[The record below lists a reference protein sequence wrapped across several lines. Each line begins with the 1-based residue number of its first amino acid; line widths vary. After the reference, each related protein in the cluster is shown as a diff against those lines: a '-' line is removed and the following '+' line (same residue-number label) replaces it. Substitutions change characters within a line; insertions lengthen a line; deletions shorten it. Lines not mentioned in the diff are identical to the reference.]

1 MHGDLAIMKDLTAM
15 TTKLFRKGN
24 PESGQSLVELALVLL
39 FLIILTA
46 GIVDLGRVL
55 FYYVTLRDAAQE
67 GAVYGAIYP
76 YECDAIVARTRGP
89 LSNGGLDGVNIAVKI
104 DGVDCLEATSN
115 QACVDNDIEV
125 IVTKDDFPLTM
136 PILGVF
142 LGTEHLKLSSNIKGT
157 ILRPLCGP

>member
-1 MHGDLAIMKDLTAM
+1 MYGELAIMRER
-15 TTKLFRKGN
+15 TTRISKVIRKN
-24 PESGQSLVELALVLL
+24 EPDSGQSLIELALVLL
-39 FLIILTA
+39 FLIILIA

-55 FYYVTLRDAAQE
+55 FFYVTLRDAAQE

-89 LSNGGLDGVNIAVKI
+89 LRNGGLDGVNIDVKV
-104 DGVDCLEATSN
+104 DGVNCYEARSD
-115 QACVDNDIEV
+115 QACVDKDIEV

-142 LGTEHLKLSSNIKGT
+142 IGSEHLKLSSNIKGT
-157 ILRPLCGP
+157 ILRPLCQP

>member
-1 MHGDLAIMKDLTAM
+1 MVLKV
-15 TTKLFRKGN
+15 FREDDS
-24 PESGQSLVELALVLL
+24 ESGQSLIELALVLL
-39 FLIILTA
+39 FLIILVA

-89 LSNGGLDGVNIAVKI
+89 LTNGGLDGVMIAVKI
-104 DGVDCLEATSN
+104 DGVDCREATSA

-136 PILGVF
+136 PIIGTF
-142 LGTEHLKLSSNIKGT
+142 LGTERLKLSSNIKGT
-157 ILRPLCGP
+157 IMRPLCAP